1 MYCAYFERGACRS
14 CSWLADSY
22 ADQLQLKM
30 ARCQS
35 ALTGFGGVWLPI
47 VPSAETAFRN
57 KAKMVVSGH
66 ASSPCLGILDAV
78 GDGVDLSNCPLYP
91 TTITEAFEPLKRMIR
106 RLGIPPYDVKKRR
119 GELKYLL
126 ITVSENDGSLMVRLV
141 LRSEIWIERLRA
153 DLPALTVDLP
163 HLAVLSVN
171 IQPVHQA
178 ILEGDQ
184 ERVLTD
190 RETLAMCLNGLPFHL
205 RPKSFFQTNTRVAEQ
220 LYATARS
227 WVAEVAPS
235 HMWDLFCGV
244 GGFALH
250 CADVVSGHVTGIEIS
265 SEAIASAQQS
275 AAELGLQN
283 VSFHALG
290 ANEFIDKAAGLP
302 EMPDLVVV
310 NPPRR
315 GLGLELC
322 SFLDNS
328 VVQTVVYSSCNPDS
342 LARDLA
348 MMPSFDLVRAQVFD
362 LFPHTAH
369 SEVLVLLK
377 RKEAC

>member
-1 MYCAYFERGACRS
+1 MHCAYFERGTCRS
-14 CSWLADSY
+14 CRWLADPY
-22 ADQLQLKM
+22 ADQLQRKM

-35 ALTGFGGVWLPI
+35 ALRGWGGVWLPI
-47 VPSAETAFRN
+47 VPSAESAFRN
-57 KAKMVVSGH
+57 KAKMVVCGD

-78 GDGVDLSNCPLYP
+78 GDGIDLSSCPLYP
-91 TTITEAFEPLKRMIR
+91 TAITEAFEPLKQMIR
-106 RLGIPPYDVKKRR
+106 RLGIPPYDVKKRQ

-126 ITVSENDGSLMVRLV
+126 ITVSEDDDSLMVRLV
-141 LRSEIWIERLRA
+141 LRSDIWIERLRA
-153 DLPALTVDLP
+153 DLSKMTADLP

-178 ILEGDQ
+178 ILEGEQ
-184 ERVLTD
+184 EVILTD
-190 RETLAMCLNGLPFHL
+190 RETLTVHLNGLPFHL

-227 WVAEVAPS
+227 WVAEVAPA

-250 CADVVSGHVTGIEIS
+250 CADVVSGKVTGIEIS
-265 SEAIASAQQS
+265 AEAIASAQQS
-275 AAELGLQN
+275 ALELGLKN

-290 ANEFIDKAAGLP
+290 ANEFIDQAVSLP
-302 EMPDLVVV
+302 QMPTLVVV

-315 GLGLELC
+315 GLGVGLC
-322 SFLDNS
+322 AFLDES
-328 VVQTVVYSSCNPDS
+328 VVQTVIYSSCNPES

-348 MMPSFDLVRAQVFD
+348 MMPGFELVKAQVFD

-369 SEVLVLLK
+369 SEVLAMLV
-377 RKEAC
+377 RVR

>member
-1 MYCAYFERGACRS
+1 MHCAYFERGTCRS
-14 CSWLADSY
+14 CRWLGDPY
-22 ADQLQLKM
+22 ADQLQRKQ
-30 ARCQS
+30 ASCQS
-35 ALTGFGGVWLPI
+35 ALTGMGGVWLPI

-66 ASSPCLGILDAV
+66 AFSPCLGILDDA

-91 TTITEAFEPLKRMIR
+91 NTITEAFEPLKRMIR
-106 RLGIPPYDVKKRR
+106 RLGIPPYDVKKRQ

-126 ITVSENDGSLMVRLV
+126 ITVSEDDGSLMVRLV
-141 LRSEIWIERLRA
+141 LRSDIWIGRLRA
-153 DLPALTVDLP
+153 DLSTLMADLP

-178 ILEGDQ
+178 ILEGEQ
-184 ERVLTD
+184 ELILTD
-190 RETLAMCLNGLPFHL
+190 RETLTVHLNGLPLHL
-205 RPKSFFQTNTRVAEQ
+205 RPKSFFQTNTRVAER
-220 LYATARS
+220 LYATARG

-250 CADVVSGHVTGIEIS
+250 CSDVVSGHVTGIEIS
-265 SEAIASAQQS
+265 AEAIASAQQS
-275 AAELGLQN
+275 ASELGLQN

-290 ANEFIDKAAGLP
+290 ANEFIDQAVSLP
-302 EMPDLVVV
+302 QIPALVVV

-315 GLGLELC
+315 GLGPSLC
-322 SFLDNS
+322 AFLDQS
-328 VVQTVVYSSCNPDS
+328 DVQTVIYSSCNPES
-342 LARDLA
+342 LAQDL
-348 MMPSFDLVRAQVFD
+348 MRMPGFELVRAQIFD

-369 SEVLVLLK
+369 SEVLVMLV
-377 RKEAC
+377 RVH